1 MFTGIIRYSGQIIN
15 TIEDQIKGLDSDR
28 STNNKI
34 DIKLEIV
41 ILISKINIKKGDSIS
56 VNGICLTVVKSY
68 EFSEYDQ
75 PAIILEFQISKETLQ
90 VTTVKY
96 WKQHDRVNLELSMS
110 LGDHLDGH
118 IVTGHVDGISK
129 LIERKKI
136 TGSYGMIFSIP
147 KGLNTYI
154 VQKGSIAIDGVSLTV
169 NKVSS
174 KNFEVNI
181 ISHTNDNT
189 ILGGIEVGDKVN
201 IEIDI
206 IARYAINAINKY
218 NKIR

>member
-1 MFTGIIRYSGQIIN
+1 MFTGIIRYSGQIMN
-15 TIEDQIKGLDSDR
+15 TIEDQIKGLNFDS
-28 STNNKI
+28 STNNTT
-34 DIKLEIV
+34 DIKLEILV
-41 ILISKINIKKGDSIS
+41 LISKINIKKGDSIS

-68 EFSEYDQ
+68 KSSEYDQ
-75 PAIILEFQISKETLQ
+75 PGIILEFQISKETLQ
-90 VTTVKY
+90 VTTAKY
-96 WKQHDRVNLELSMS
+96 WKRHYRVNIELSMS

-136 TGSYGMIFSIP
+136 VGSYGMTFSIP

-154 VQKGSIAIDGVSLTV
+154 VQKGSVAIDGISLTV

-174 KNFEVNI
+174 KNFAVNI

-189 ILGGIEVGDKVN
+189 VLGGIEVGDKVN

-218 NKIR
+218 NKTR

>member
-15 TIEDQIKGLDSDR
+15 AIEDQIKRLDFDR
-28 STNNKI
+28 SINNKI

-41 ILISKINIKKGDSIS
+41 VLISKINIKKGDSIS

-68 EFSEYDQ
+68 KSSEYDQ

-90 VTTVKY
+90 VTTAKY
-96 WKQHDRVNLELSMS
+96 WKQHDRVNIELSMS
-110 LGDHLDGH
+110 LGDKLDGH

-129 LIERKKI
+129 LIERKNI
-136 TGSYGMIFSIP
+136 AGSYGMTFSIP

-154 VQKGSIAIDGVSLTV
+154 VQKGSVAIDGISLTV

-174 KNFEVNI
+174 KNFAVNI
-181 ISHTNDNT
+181 ISYTNDNT

-201 IEIDI
+201 VEIDI
-206 IARYAINAINKY
+206 ISRYAINAINKY
-218 NKIR
+218 NKTR

>member
-1 MFTGIIRYSGQIIN
+1 MI
-15 TIEDQIKGLDSDR
+15 
-28 STNNKI
+28 
-34 DIKLEIV
+34 
-41 ILISKINIKKGDSIS
+41 
-56 VNGICLTVVKSY
+56 
-68 EFSEYDQ
+68 
-75 PAIILEFQISKETLQ
+75 
-90 VTTVKY
+90 
-96 WKQHDRVNLELSMS
+96 

-136 TGSYGMIFSIP
+136 AGSYGMIFSIP

-154 VQKGSIAIDGVSLTV
+154 VQKGSVAIDGVSLTV

-206 IARYAINAINKY
+206 IARYAIKAINKY

>member
-1 MFTGIIRYSGQIIN
+1 MEFH
-15 TIEDQIKGLDSDR
+15 
-28 STNNKI
+28 
-34 DIKLEIV
+34 
-41 ILISKINIKKGDSIS
+41 ISR
-56 VNGICLTVVKSY
+56 
-68 EFSEYDQ
+68 
-75 PAIILEFQISKETLQ
+75 ETLH
-90 VTTVKY
+90 VTAAKY
-96 WKQHDRVNLELSMS
+96 WKQHDRVNMELSMS

-118 IVTGHVDGISK
+118 IVTGHIDGISK

-136 TGSYGMIFSIP
+136 AGSYGLIFSIP

-154 VQKGSIAIDGVSLTV
+154 IKKGSIAINGVSLTV

-181 ISHTNDNT
+181 ISHTNNNT

-218 NKIR
+218 AKIR